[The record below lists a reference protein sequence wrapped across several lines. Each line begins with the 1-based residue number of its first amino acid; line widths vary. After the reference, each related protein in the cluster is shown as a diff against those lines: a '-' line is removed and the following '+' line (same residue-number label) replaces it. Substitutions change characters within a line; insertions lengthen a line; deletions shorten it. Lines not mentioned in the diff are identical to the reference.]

1 VCGRVSWTLLA
12 SVSNRY
18 AQLVTDSKRHLPQDA
33 VSFCK
38 MVVYPDGQDL
48 KAIRDALGSLI
59 AYGLV
64 PFNVAA
70 KGGPV
75 LELAV
80 VQAHIPAGLKPSDDE
95 AYENAAAAAV
105 TEVLETVV
113 SGITSRNY
121 RVVLRYVLP
130 LASELL
136 GTDVTHRR
144 REAGKALKRGRKP
157 IKANSVRTYYEGEA
171 LDQLAED
178 LLRADLAHRRMASS
192 RS

>member
-1 VCGRVSWTLLA
+1 MAES
-12 SVSNRY
+12 S
-18 AQLVTDSKRHLPQDA
+18 
-33 VSFCK
+33 
-38 MVVYPDGQDL
+38 DGPDL
-48 KAIRDALGSLI
+48 KTIRDALGSLV

-70 KGGPV
+70 KGGSL
-75 LELAV
+75 LELAL
-80 VQAHIPAGLKPSDDE
+80 VQAHLPEGLKPADDE
-95 AYENAAAAAV
+95 AYENAAAVAV
-105 TEVLETVV
+105 TEVLGTVV
-113 SGITSRNY
+113 SDISSRNY

-130 LASELL
+130 LISELL

-178 LLRADLAHRRMASS
+178 LLRAEVAHRNATAS
-192 RS
+192 RL

>member
-1 VCGRVSWTLLA
+1 MEESSYGPDV
-12 SVSNRY
+12 
-18 AQLVTDSKRHLPQDA
+18 KR
-33 VSFCK
+33 
-38 MVVYPDGQDL
+38 
-48 KAIRDALGSLI
+48 IRDALGSLV

-70 KGGPV
+70 KGGPL
-75 LELAV
+75 LELAL
-80 VQAHIPAGLKPSDDE
+80 VQAHLPEGLKPSDDE

-105 TEVLETVV
+105 TEVLGAVV
-113 SGITSRNY
+113 SEISSRNY
-121 RVVLRYVLP
+121 RVVLRHVLP
-130 LASELL
+130 LIAELL

-144 REAGKALKRGRKP
+144 REAGKDLKRGRKP

-178 LLRADLAHRRMASS
+178 LVQAELAHRNAAAS